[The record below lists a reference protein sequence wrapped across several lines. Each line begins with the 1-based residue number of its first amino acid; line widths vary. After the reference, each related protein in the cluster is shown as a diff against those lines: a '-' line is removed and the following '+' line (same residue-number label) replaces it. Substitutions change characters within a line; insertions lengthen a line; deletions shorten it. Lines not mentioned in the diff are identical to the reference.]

1 MATLKEIKD
10 RRDSIKSINKITSAL
25 KLTSTSKAQ
34 RELKKLRTYEPFYY
48 KILSIIQALVDE
60 APYNFKNTEYD
71 KTLWILYSSD
81 LGLAGGFNS
90 LLIKEF
96 IKHFDSAKDQAI
108 IIGIKGKQLLNSK
121 IKTDDFEFIKQ
132 SEAHE
137 IMNEEF
143 SKKIIEKYTNEN
155 FNIKVIKNHY
165 VNQITTEIKIDN
177 ILPVVDIIDDENK
190 VQLSSQIIFEP
201 STHGIVPDLLTY
213 YVQSQIEYA
222 LRDSFA
228 SEQSSRRNA
237 MDNATSNSEDMI
249 KNLSRQYNR
258 IRQSKITQEI
268 SELVSANN

>member
-60 APYNFKNTEYD
+60 SPYNFKNTEYD
-71 KTLWILYSSD
+71 KTFWILYSSD

-96 IKHFDSAKDQAI
+96 IKQFNPSKDQAI
-108 IIGIKGKQLLNSK
+108 IVGIKGKQLLSSK
-121 IKTDDFEFIKQ
+121 IKTEGFDFIKQ
-132 SEAHE
+132 SEAKE
-137 IMNEEF
+137 KMNEEF

-155 FNIKVIKNHY
+155 FNIKIIKNHY
-165 VNQITTEIKIDN
+165 VNQITTEVKIDN
-177 ILPVVDIIDDENK
+177 VLPVVDIIDDENQ

-268 SELVSANN
+268 SELISANN